1 MRRVWMA
8 AAIPLML
15 ACSQYRGTGHDIPGG
30 SDPSK
35 DRYLAETFLDTPSAG
50 PALEAGTGCDLDGAG
65 KVVTKDAWLRIRSRW
80 LSGAGRMRFR
90 GGVVREAFY
99 LSSEPVDRVKIYFG
113 DLVPDLGIGLVSSG
127 RRFAYPFSSRHPLYR
142 PAGVK
147 GWTGFY
153 GCFIRGTSVEIS
165 SGHVALT
172 VVAGKPMKHGTDGVE
187 YLGTKDV
194 SGLRITAG
202 SGGIRAGLTTLE
214 GGSRKGERI
223 TGLELTAVSGGRTC
237 MLEAAALPTGAV
249 SVVWGLA
256 VKGSAL
262 YCGMIGW
269 SVPAGT
275 EGYLASFPGLST
287 ASDRSRSGTSLTLR
301 RRFPRKIHLSTWGE
315 LRRSNDGGKRYLDR
329 AARIETGMRWRRG
342 SVRCAWSSRSRESE
356 VIVPYPPGSLP
367 DIDLYGGLT
376 LNFSYRTTSIFS
388 FVLEMKHTGSEGG
401 EGTLGAAR
409 ITLALSRLYSRIKV
423 SAAAYR
429 SERGRAG
436 FSLYEPSGGG
446 KYPWKTLYGSG
457 SRLSFSIQTKK
468 GGLQASAWMLLTPE
482 GPSESA
488 FSLSVAI

>member
-15 ACSQYRGTGHDIPGG
+15 ACSQYRGTGHDISGG
-30 SDPSK
+30 TDPSK
-35 DRYLAETFLDTPSAG
+35 DRYLTETFLDTPSAG
-50 PALEAGTGCDLDGAG
+50 PSLEAGTGCDLDGAG

-165 SGHVALT
+165 SGKVALT

-237 MLEAAALPTGAV
+237 MLEAAALPSGMV

-256 VKGSAL
+256 VKENDL

-287 ASDRSRSGTSLTLR
+287 ASDRSRSGTSLAHSATSI
-301 RRFPRKIHLSTWGE
+301 PAEDTSIGM
-315 LRRSNDGGKRYLDR
+315 GR
-329 AARIETGMRWRRG
+329 AAAERRWREKISRQGREDRG
-342 SVRCAWSSRSRESE
+342 GDEVEKRFGEMRLVFEVTGVRSHRTLPAGQSSR
-356 VIVPYPPGSLP
+356 
-367 DIDLYGGLT
+367 
-376 LNFSYRTTSIFS
+376 
-388 FVLEMKHTGSEGG
+388 
-401 EGTLGAAR
+401 
-409 ITLALSRLYSRIKV
+409 
-423 SAAAYR
+423 YR
-429 SERGRAG
+429 SLQRLDA
-436 FSLYEPSGGG
+436 EPLVQDQIDILFCPGDEAHR
-446 KYPWKTLYGSG
+446 P
-457 SRLSFSIQTKK
+457 
-468 GGLQASAWMLLTPE
+468 
-482 GPSESA
+482 
-488 FSLSVAI
+488 